1 MANKLYTDTQA
12 ARSVL
17 ASLRYLST
25 IPRTVLTDFANDFVP
40 GRGAAINVKMPVS
53 AGEAKTYTKTN
64 RDARDAIEFNDILQE
79 FVTVNMD
86 NQVYNAVRL
95 PDDWATFS
103 LEDLQRQVLIPQAE
117 SVVDALAAPLITEL
131 EAVKSVKAE
140 DLKSEV
146 VTSNAAALAF
156 APDGSNAA
164 ETIISLRQVLNA
176 RKVPMQNRFLAV
188 GPGVE
193 AALLKVKELQRVNE
207 AGSDGVLREA
217 TIGRLFGFTIVAD
230 PMLAPDKAVAYHRD
244 AFAFVTRPSRV
255 PEGAAHGTTVA
266 QDGFA
271 LRHIMQYNPNQ
282 LEDQSVVDCFVAAK
296 TLDAKRAV
304 AAGLKAADVG
314 E

>member
-64 RDARDAIEFNDILQE
+64 RESRDAIEFNDILQE

-131 EAVKSVKAE
+131 EAVKSVKA
-140 DLKSEV
+140 DLKTEV
-146 VTSNAAALAF
+146 VTSNADALAF

-164 ETIISLRQVLNA
+164 QTIISLRQVLNA

-193 AALLKVKELQRVNE
+193 AALLNVKELQRVNE
-207 AGSDGVLREA
+207 SGSDGVLREA

-282 LEDQSVVDCFVAAK
+282 IEDQSVVDCFVAAK

-304 AAGLKAADVG
+304 AAGLKAAVVG
-314 E
+314 G